1 MTKKLYIRISITK
14 INLGKVIIIMEI
26 KDFIKTD
33 VVIVGSGVAGLFTAL
48 CLPKDMD
55 VLVITKED
63 LKECDSYLAQGGVCV
78 LKDINDFNCYFEDTM
93 KAGHYENNPE
103 SVRVMIESS
112 TDVISTLVELG
123 VKFDTDEDGDF
134 DYTREGAH
142 RRNRILHHKDE
153 TGKEITA
160 TLLRI
165 AKKRANITFVTQ
177 TTMIDFIEKDNI
189 CQGIVCEDEYGEM
202 GAIIAKNIVLATGGI
217 GGLFLN
223 STNYPH
229 ITGDSFAL
237 SIKHNVELQDMNYIQ
252 IHPTTL
258 YSKQKGRR
266 FLISESVRGEGAILL
281 NENGE
286 RFTDELQPRDVVT
299 NAIVE
304 EMAKFKTDYV
314 YITLPTMSSE
324 EAKKRFPNIFD
335 ACMEE
340 GYDITKDKVPVTPAQ
355 HYMMGG
361 VKTDINGQTSMKY
374 LYAVGE
380 TACNGV
386 HGKNRLASNSLLESL
401 VFAKRAALMIADDKA
416 EKDIKVPDIDLKSY
430 PAKPEREKEFRKLIM
445 DEIKGKDREFY
456 DKWCNNEN

>member
-1 MTKKLYIRISITK
+1 
-14 INLGKVIIIMEI
+14 MEI
-26 KDFIKTD
+26 KDYIKTD
-33 VVIVGSGVAGLFTAL
+33 VVIVGSGVAGLFAAL
-48 CLPKDMD
+48 CLPEDKSI
-55 VLVITKED
+55 LVITKEN

-78 LKDINDFNCYFEDTM
+78 LKDIDDFNCYFEDTM

-103 SVRVMIESS
+103 SVRVMIEAS
-112 TDVISTLVELG
+112 TDVIGTLVDLG
-123 VKFDTDEDGDF
+123 VQFDTADDGDF

-160 TLLRI
+160 TLLSI
-165 AKKRANITFVTQ
+165 AKKRENITLVTQ
-177 TTMIDFIEKDNI
+177 TTMIDFIESNNV
-189 CQGIVCEDEYGEM
+189 CQGIVCEDEYAEM
-202 GAIIAKNIVLATGGI
+202 GAILARDIILATGGI

-223 STNYPH
+223 STNFPH

-237 SIKHNVELQDMNYIQ
+237 AIKHNVELKDMNYIQ

-258 YSKQKGRR
+258 YSKKKGRR
-266 FLISESVRGEGAILL
+266 FLISESVRGEGAVLL

-304 EMAKFKTDYV
+304 EMAKFGTDHV
-314 YITLPTMSSE
+314 YITLPNMSSE
-324 EAKKRFPNIFD
+324 EAAERFPNIFE
-335 ACMEE
+335 ACMDE
-340 GYDITKDKVPVTPAQ
+340 GYDITKDRVPVTPAQ

-361 VKTDINGQTSMKY
+361 VKTDINGRTSMEH

-401 VFAKRAALMIADDKA
+401 VFAKRAAELIAEDTS
-416 EKDIKVPDIDLKSY
+416 EKQLDLPELNLKSY
-430 PAKPEREKEFRKLIM
+430 PDKAAREQEFKKLIM
-445 DEIKGKDREFY
+445 DEIKGKDKEFY
-456 DKWCNNEN
+456 DKWCNTEG

>member
-1 MTKKLYIRISITK
+1 MKRE
-14 INLGKVIIIMEI
+14 N
-26 KDFIKTD
+26 FIKTD
-33 VVIVGSGVAGLFTAL
+33 VVIVGSGVAGLFAAL
-48 CLPKDMD
+48 CLPKDRD
-55 VLVITKED
+55 ILVITKED

-78 LKDINDFNCYFEDTM
+78 LKSVDDFQCYFEDTM
-93 KAGHYENNPE
+93 KAGHWENDPE
-103 SVRVMIESS
+103 SVKVMIESS
-112 TDVISTLVELG
+112 QEVIGTLIDLG
-123 VKFDTDEDGDF
+123 VQFDTDEGGEF

-142 RRNRILHHKDE
+142 RSKRILHHKDE

-160 TLLRI
+160 KLLSI
-165 AKKRANITFVTQ
+165 AKARENITFVTQ
-177 TTMIDFIEKDNI
+177 TTMIDFIEKDNV
-189 CQGIVCEDEYGEM
+189 CYGIVCEDELRER
-202 GAIIAKNIVLATGGI
+202 GAILAHDVILATGGI
-217 GGLFLN
+217 GGLFNN

-237 SIKHNVELQDMNYIQ
+237 SLKHNVALENINYIQ

-258 YSKQKGRR
+258 YSKKKGRR

-304 EMAKFKTDYV
+304 EMQKFGTDHV
-314 YITLPTMSSE
+314 YLTLPTMTSE
-324 EAKKRFPNIFD
+324 QAQKRFPNIFD

-340 GYDITKDKVPVTPAQ
+340 GYDMTKDMVPVVPAQ
-355 HYMMGG
+355 HYLMGG
-361 VKTDINGQTSMKY
+361 VKTDTNGVTSMKY

-401 VFAKRAALMIADDKA
+401 VFAKRAADYISADQTQKS
-416 EKDIKVPDIDLKSY
+416 EDIPDVNPETY
-430 PAKPEREKEFRKLIM
+430 PAY
-445 DEIKGKDREFY
+445 DEIKEQFKAVIMNEIKRKDEDFY
-456 DKWCNNEN
+456 AKWCNDEA

>member
-1 MTKKLYIRISITK
+1 MKKD
-14 INLGKVIIIMEI
+14 N
-26 KDFIKTD
+26 FIKTD
-33 VVIVGSGVAGLFTAL
+33 TVIVGSGVAGLFAAL
-48 CLPKDMD
+48 CLPKEQD
-55 VLVITKED
+55 VLVITKENLD
-63 LKECDSYLAQGGVCV
+63 DCDSFLAQGGVCV
-78 LKDINDFNCYFEDTM
+78 LKDINDFDCYFEDTM

-112 TDVISTLVELG
+112 QDVIGTLIDLG
-123 VKFDTDEDGDF
+123 VKFDTDGDGEY

-160 TLLRI
+160 TLLDI
-165 AKKRANITFVTQ
+165 AKTKPNITFVTR
-177 TTMIDFIEKDNI
+177 TTMIDLIEKDNV
-189 CQGIVCEDEYGEM
+189 CYGIVCYDEYGEK
-202 GAIIAKNIVLATGGI
+202 GAILADNVILATGGI
-217 GGLFLN
+217 GGLFKN

-237 SIKHNVELQDMNYIQ
+237 ALKHGIELQNMNYIQ

-258 YSKQKGRR
+258 YSKKKGRR

-304 EMAKFKTDYV
+304 EMKKFGTDHV
-314 YITLPTMSSE
+314 YLTLPTMTTE
-324 EAKKRFPNIFD
+324 QAAERFPNIFE
-335 ACMEE
+335 ACMDE

-361 VKTDINGQTSMKY
+361 VKTDLNGQTSMAH
-374 LYAVGE
+374 LFAVGE

-401 VFAKRAALMIADDKA
+401 VFAKRAAGIIANDKE
-416 EKDIKVPDIDLKSY
+416 EKKVDYDEVNLSSY
-430 PAKPEREKEFRKLIM
+430 PNKEERQEEFKKLIM
-445 DEIKGKDREFY
+445 DEIKEKDKDFY
-456 DKWCNNEN
+456 DKWCNTQG

>member
-1 MTKKLYIRISITK
+1 MDF
-14 INLGKVIIIMEI
+14 
-26 KDFIKTD
+26 KDYIKTD

-48 CLPKDMD
+48 CLPDD
-55 VLVITKED
+55 REILVITKEN

-93 KAGHYENNPE
+93 KAGHYENDKE
-103 SVRVMIESS
+103 AVRVMIESS
-112 TDVISTLVELG
+112 TDVIGTLVKLG
-123 VKFDTDEDGDF
+123 VKFDTDDDGEF

-160 TLLRI
+160 TLLSI
-165 AKKRANITFVTQ
+165 AKKRPNITLVTQ
-177 TTMIDFIEKDNI
+177 TTMIDFIEQDNV

-202 GAIIAKNIVLATGGI
+202 GAILARDIVLATGGI

-223 STNYPH
+223 STNFPH

-237 SIKHNVELQDMNYIQ
+237 AIKHGVELQDMNYIQ

-258 YSKQKGRR
+258 YSKKKGRR

-299 NAIVE
+299 NAIVD
-304 EMAKFKTDYV
+304 EMAKFKTDHV
-314 YITLPTMSSE
+314 YLTLPTMSSE
-324 EAKKRFPNIFD
+324 EAKKRFPNIFE
-335 ACMEE
+335 ACMDE

-361 VKTDINGQTSMKY
+361 VKTDINGKTSMEH

-401 VFAKRAALMIADDKA
+401 VFAKRAAELIADDKS
-416 EKDIKVPDIDLKSY
+416 EKPLTLPEIELKDYPDSQT
-430 PAKPEREKEFRKLIM
+430 RQKEFKRLIM
-445 DEIKGKDREFY
+445 EEIKGKDREFY

>member
-1 MTKKLYIRISITK
+1 MD
-14 INLGKVIIIMEI
+14 I
-26 KDFIKTD
+26 KEYIKTD
-33 VVIVGSGVAGLFTAL
+33 VVIVGSGVAGLFAAL
-48 CLPKDMD
+48 CLPENKD
-55 VLVITKED
+55 VLVITKEN

-78 LKDINDFNCYFEDTM
+78 LKDIDDFNCYYEDTM

-103 SVRVMIESS
+103 SVRIMIESS
-112 TDVISTLVELG
+112 TDVIGTLVKLG
-123 VKFDTDEDGDF
+123 VHFDTAEDGDF

-142 RRNRILHHKDE
+142 RQNRILHHKDE

-160 TLLRI
+160 TLLSI
-165 AKKRANITFVTQ
+165 AKKRENITLVTQ
-177 TTMIDFIEKDNI
+177 TTMIDFIETNNI

-202 GAIIAKNIVLATGGI
+202 GAILAKDIILATGGI

-223 STNYPH
+223 STNFPH

-237 SIKHNVELQDMNYIQ
+237 ALKHNVELQDMNYIQ

-258 YSKQKGRR
+258 YSKKSGRR

-281 NENGE
+281 NEKGE
-286 RFTDELQPRDVVT
+286 RFVDELLPRDIVT

-304 EMAKFKTDYV
+304 EMNKFGTDHV
-314 YITLPTMSSE
+314 YITLPNMSSE
-324 EAKKRFPNIFD
+324 EAAERFPNIFE
-335 ACMEE
+335 ACMDE
-340 GYDITKDKVPVTPAQ
+340 GYDITKDLVPVTPAQ

-361 VKTDINGQTSMKY
+361 VKTDTNGRTSMEH

-401 VFAKRAALMIADDKA
+401 VFAKRAAMLIADDTN
-416 EKDIKVPDIDLKSY
+416 EKIIDLPELNLNSY
-430 PAKPEREKEFRKLIM
+430 PEKAVREKEFKKLIM
-445 DEIKGKDREFY
+445 DEIKGKDEEFY
-456 DKWCNNEN
+456 DKWCNTEG

>member
-1 MTKKLYIRISITK
+1 
-14 INLGKVIIIMEI
+14 MEI
-26 KDFIKTD
+26 KDYIKSE
-33 VVIVGSGVAGLFTAL
+33 VVIVGSGVAGLFAAL
-48 CLPKDMD
+48 CLPKETEI
-55 VLVITKED
+55 LVITKED

-78 LKDINDFNCYFEDTM
+78 LKNIDDFNCYFEDTM

-112 TDVISTLVELG
+112 TDVIGTLVDLG
-123 VKFDTDEDGDF
+123 VSFDKEDDGDF

-142 RRNRILHHKDE
+142 RQNRILHHKDE

-160 TLLRI
+160 TLLKI
-165 AKKRANITFVTQ
+165 AKKRENITLVPQ
-177 TTMIDFIEKDNI
+177 TTMIDFIEKDNV
-189 CQGIVCEDEYGEM
+189 CYGIVCEDEYGEM
-202 GAIIAKNIVLATGGI
+202 GAILARDVILATGGI

-223 STNYPH
+223 STNYSH

-237 SIKHNVELQDMNYIQ
+237 ALKHNVELQDMNYIQ

-258 YSKQKGRR
+258 YSKKKGRR

-299 NAIVE
+299 DAIVK
-304 EMAKFKTDYV
+304 EMAKFGTDHV
-314 YITLPTMSSE
+314 YITLPTMSSD
-324 EAKKRFPNIFD
+324 EARERFPNIFE
-335 ACMEE
+335 ACMDE
-340 GYDITKDKVPVTPAQ
+340 GYDITKDMVPVTPAQ

-361 VKTDINGQTSMKY
+361 VKTDINGRTTMEH

-386 HGKNRLASNSLLESL
+386 HGRNRLASNSLLESL
-401 VFAKRAALMIADDKA
+401 VFAKRAAELIAGDKS
-416 EKDIKVPDIDLKSY
+416 EKDMNIPELDLKSY
-430 PAKPEREKEFRKLIM
+430 PDKATIQKEFKELIM
-445 DEIKGKDREFY
+445 AEIKEKDIEFY
-456 DKWCNNEN
+456 DKWCNNEG

>member
-1 MTKKLYIRISITK
+1 MQKT
-14 INLGKVIIIMEI
+14 MEI

-33 VVIVGSGVAGLFTAL
+33 VVIVGSGVAGLFAAL
-48 CLPKDMD
+48 CLPNDKDI
-55 VLVITKED
+55 LVITKEN

-78 LKDINDFNCYFEDTM
+78 LKDIHDFNCYYEDTM
-93 KAGHYENNPE
+93 KAGHYENDPE
-103 SVRVMIESS
+103 SVKVMIESS
-112 TDVISTLVELG
+112 TDVIGTLVELG
-123 VKFDTDEDGDF
+123 VKFDTDDEGDF

-160 TLLRI
+160 TLLGI
-165 AKKRANITFVTQ
+165 AKKRENITLVTQ
-177 TTMIDFIEKDNI
+177 TTMIDFIEKDNC

-202 GAIIAKNIVLATGGI
+202 GAILARDIILATGGI

-223 STNYPH
+223 STNFPH

-237 SIKHNVELQDMNYIQ
+237 ALKHNVELKDMNYIQ

-258 YSKQKGRR
+258 YSKKKGRR

-299 NAIVE
+299 DAIVK
-304 EMAKFKTDYV
+304 EMAKFGTDHV
-314 YITLPTMSSE
+314 YITLPTMSSKEAE
-324 EAKKRFPNIFD
+324 ERFPNIFE
-335 ACMEE
+335 ACMDE

-361 VKTDINGQTSMKY
+361 VKTDINGKTSMEH

-401 VFAKRAALMIADDKA
+401 VFAKRAARLIADDTD
-416 EKDIKVPDIDLKSY
+416 EKIVDLPEIDLTVYPEKS
-430 PAKPEREKEFRKLIM
+430 AREKEFKKLIM
-445 DEIKGKDREFY
+445 DEIKGKDKEFY
-456 DKWCNNEN
+456 DKWCNA

>member
-1 MTKKLYIRISITK
+1 MGGVPGTTG
-14 INLGKVIIIMEI
+14 INMKR
-26 KDFIKTD
+26 DFIKTD
-33 VVIVGSGVAGLFTAL
+33 VVIVGSGVAGLFAAL
-48 CLPKDMD
+48 CLPESKK

-78 LKDINDFNCYFEDTM
+78 LKDIKDFDCYFEDTM
-93 KAGHYENNPE
+93 RAGHYENNPE

-112 TDVISTLVELG
+112 PDVINTLIQLG
-123 VKFDTDEDGDF
+123 VQFDTDSSGSY

-160 TLLRI
+160 TLLSI
-165 AKKRANITFVTQ
+165 AKKRKNITFIAQ
-177 TTMIDFIEKDNI
+177 TTMIDLIEKDNI
-189 CQGIVCEDEYGEM
+189 CYGIVCEDEYGER
-202 GAIIAKNIVLATGGI
+202 GAILAKDIILATGGI
-217 GGLFLN
+217 GGLFKN
-223 STNYPH
+223 STNFPH
-229 ITGDSFAL
+229 ITGDAFAL
-237 SIKHNVELQDMNYIQ
+237 ALKHGIEMKDINYIQ

-258 YSKQKGRR
+258 YSKKSGRR

-299 NAIVE
+299 DAICK
-304 EMAKFKTDYV
+304 EMEKFGTDHV
-314 YITLPTMSSE
+314 YITLPTMTSE
-324 EAKKRFPNIFD
+324 QAQKRFPNIFE

-340 GYDITKDKVPVTPAQ
+340 GYDITKDKVPVTPGQ

-361 VKTDINGQTSMKY
+361 IKTDINGRTSMAH
-374 LYAVGE
+374 LFAVGE

-401 VFAKRAALMIADDKA
+401 VFSKRAADLIAKDCS
-416 EKDIKVPDIDLKSY
+416 EKETYAPQTDWDSLPPKSQ
-430 PAKPEREKEFRKLIM
+430 REKEFRYLIM
-445 DEIKGKDREFY
+445 NEIKRKDRAFY
-456 DKWCNNEN
+456 DKWCNDED

>member
-1 MTKKLYIRISITK
+1 MKFVYGKGLMKK
-14 INLGKVIIIMEI
+14 E
-26 KDFIKTD
+26 DFITTD
-33 VVIVGSGVAGLFTAL
+33 TVIVGSGVAGVFAAL
-48 CLPKDMD
+48 CLPKDQNI
-55 VLVITKED
+55 LVITKEKLD
-63 LKECDSYLAQGGVCV
+63 ECDSYLAQGGVCV
-78 LKDINDFNCYFEDTM
+78 LKDIDDFQCYFEDTM

-103 SVRVMIESS
+103 AVKVMIESS
-112 TDVISTLVELG
+112 TDVINTLVDLG
-123 VKFDTDEDGDF
+123 VKFDTDDSGKY

-153 TGKEITA
+153 TGKEITD
-160 TLLRI
+160 TLLSI
-165 AKKRANITFVTQ
+165 AKTKKNITFVTG
-177 TTMIDFIEKDNI
+177 TTMIDFIEKDNT
-189 CQGIVCEDEYGEM
+189 CYGIVCEDEYGEK
-202 GAIIAKNIVLATGGI
+202 GAIIARDIILATGGI

-237 SIKHNVELQDMNYIQ
+237 SLIHGVELQNINYIQ

-258 YSKQKGRR
+258 YSKKSGRR
-266 FLISESVRGEGAILL
+266 QLISESVRGEGAILL

-304 EMAKFKTDYV
+304 EMKKFGTDHV
-314 YITLPTMSSE
+314 YLTLPTMTTE
-324 EAKKRFPNIFD
+324 QAKKRFPNIFE

-340 GYDITKDKVPVTPAQ
+340 GYDMTKDMVPVTPAQ

-361 VKTDINGQTSMKY
+361 VKTDTNGVTSMNY

-401 VFAKRAALMIADDKA
+401 VFAKRAADRIASDKSVKDDNIP
-416 EKDIKVPDIDLKSY
+416 EVDLASY
-430 PAKPEREKEFRKLIM
+430 PDKQTVLKNFKKIIM
-445 DEIKGKDREFY
+445 DEIKRKDGEFY
-456 DKWCNNEN
+456 AKWCDHED